1 MNLTKEYILS
11 CYDKTKRLAK
21 KSFEKGRYN
30 RSLKYINIAARIAY
44 QFNWIYRDDDL
55 EELLANIS
63 KQTISKRNHYTP
75 IENRY
80 VLYVASMIDNRGEI
94 QQYLRALIACEG
106 ELLVIVEKYGKE
118 AAATIAEIKAYP
130 KAKIY
135 ALQGDETDV
144 ESNAQKLYDKIV
156 NFRPSKLFMHLRP
169 ESGFAITVFDALPEE
184 IINYQIN
191 LTDHAFW
198 LGCKCLDY
206 IFEFRPYGC
215 TVSQEKRKID
225 KDKIL
230 LLPYYPILNH
240 RDFQGFP
247 SSCTADKIILFSG
260 GELYKIYGGNGLYFK
275 IVKHILD
282 ENPQAILLY
291 AGDGDTGGVNA
302 FIAENKYENRFILL
316 GFRQDIN
323 EVFKHCDIY
332 LCTYPSAGGLMC
344 QYAAVN
350 GKPILAYNEPKAR
363 SKFIEDLICVN
374 ANVQLTFTDPKRLT
388 EEAGRLITDKKYRKK
403 KGAELQHAVMTQEQF
418 EREFKSIINSNKNRR
433 QYEHQNIDYD
443 AFFARYLELEN
454 EHTDTFKLL
463 IIRKFKF
470 ATLKYFPRMTVW
482 FIVYMLSG
490 KGFKFV
496 IKRKVGPFLHKQ
508 YNKLKTRYE

>member
-1 MNLTKEYILS
+1 
-11 CYDKTKRLAK
+11 
-21 KSFEKGRYN
+21 
-30 RSLKYINIAARIAY
+30 
-44 QFNWIYRDDDL
+44 
-55 EELLANIS
+55 
-63 KQTISKRNHYTP
+63 
-75 IENRY
+75 
-80 VLYVASMIDNRGEI
+80 MIDNRGEI

-240 RDFQGFP
+240 RDFQGFLHLVP
-247 SSCTADKIILFSG
+247 QTRSSCSPEENCTRYTAETDCISRSSNIFSM
-260 GELYKIYGGNGLYFK
+260 K
-275 IVKHILD
+275 
-282 ENPQAILLY
+282 
-291 AGDGDTGGVNA
+291 
-302 FIAENKYENRFILL
+302 
-316 GFRQDIN
+316 
-323 EVFKHCDIY
+323 
-332 LCTYPSAGGLMC
+332 
-344 QYAAVN
+344 
-350 GKPILAYNEPKAR
+350 
-363 SKFIEDLICVN
+363 
-374 ANVQLTFTDPKRLT
+374 
-388 EEAGRLITDKKYRKK
+388 
-403 KGAELQHAVMTQEQF
+403 
-418 EREFKSIINSNKNRR
+418 
-433 QYEHQNIDYD
+433 
-443 AFFARYLELEN
+443 
-454 EHTDTFKLL
+454 
-463 IIRKFKF
+463 IRKQSYC
-470 ATLKYFPRMTVW
+470 TPEME
-482 FIVYMLSG
+482 IQEG
-490 KGFKFV
+490 
-496 IKRKVGPFLHKQ
+496 
-508 YNKLKTRYE
+508 

>member
-11 CYDKTKRLAK
+11 CYDKTKHLAK
-21 KSFEKGRYN
+21 RSFEKGLYN
-30 RSLKYINIAARIAY
+30 KSLKYVNIAARIAY

-63 KQTISKRNHYTP
+63 KQTISKREHYTP

-80 VLYVASMIDNRGEI
+80 VLYVATLIDNKGEI
-94 QQYLRALIACEG
+94 QQYLRALIACEA
-106 ELLVIVEKYGKE
+106 ELLVIVEKEYGKE
-118 AAATIAEIKAYP
+118 AAATIAEIDAYP

-135 ALQGDETDV
+135 TLQGDRTDV
-144 ESNAQKLYDKIV
+144 ESNAQKLYDTIV
-156 NFRPSKLFMHLRP
+156 NFRPSKLFMHLHP
-169 ESGFAITVFDALPEE
+169 EYCFAIIVFDSLPEE
-184 IINYQIN
+184 ITNYQIN

-215 TVSQEKRKID
+215 IVSQEKRKID
-225 KDKIL
+225 KDRIL
-230 LLPYYPILNH
+230 LLPYYPILDH
-240 RDFQGFP
+240 RNFQGFP
-247 SSCTADKIILFSG
+247 RSCTEDKIILFSG
-260 GELYKIYGGNGLYFK
+260 GALYKIYGGNGLYFK
-275 IVKHILD
+275 IVKRILD

-291 AGDGDTGGVNA
+291 IGDGDTRAVNA
-302 FIAENKYENRFILL
+302 FIAENKYKNRFILL
-316 GFRQDIN
+316 EFRQDIN

-332 LCTYPSAGGLMC
+332 ICTYPSTGGLMC

-350 GKPILAYNEPKAR
+350 GKPILSYNEPKFQ
-363 SKFIEDLICVN
+363 SKFIEDIICVN
-374 ANVQLTFTDPKRLT
+374 ANVQLTFTDPNRLI
-388 EEAGRLITDKKYRKK
+388 EEAGKLITDRTYRKK
-403 KGAELQHAVMTQEQF
+403 KGAELQHAVITQEQF

-454 EHTDTFKLL
+454 KYMDTFKLF

-470 ATLKYFPRMTVW
+470 ATLKYFPRMTIW
-482 FIVYMLSG
+482 FIGYMLSG
-490 KGFKFV
+490 KGIKFV
-496 IKRKVGPFLHKQ
+496 IKRKIGPFLHKQ
-508 YNKLKTRYE
+508 YNKLI

>member
-169 ESGFAITVFDALPEE
+169 ERIMPFGWDANVWIISSNFVLTVVPCRRKNEKSIKIKSYCF
-184 IINYQIN
+184 
-191 LTDHAFW
+191 LT
-198 LGCKCLDY
+198 
-206 IFEFRPYGC
+206 
-215 TVSQEKRKID
+215 
-225 KDKIL
+225 
-230 LLPYYPILNH
+230 
-240 RDFQGFP
+240 
-247 SSCTADKIILFSG
+247 ILF
-260 GELYKIYGGNGLYFK
+260 
-275 IVKHILD
+275 
-282 ENPQAILLY
+282 
-291 AGDGDTGGVNA
+291 
-302 FIAENKYENRFILL
+302 
-316 GFRQDIN
+316 
-323 EVFKHCDIY
+323 
-332 LCTYPSAGGLMC
+332 
-344 QYAAVN
+344 
-350 GKPILAYNEPKAR
+350 
-363 SKFIEDLICVN
+363 
-374 ANVQLTFTDPKRLT
+374 
-388 EEAGRLITDKKYRKK
+388 
-403 KGAELQHAVMTQEQF
+403 
-418 EREFKSIINSNKNRR
+418 
-433 QYEHQNIDYD
+433 
-443 AFFARYLELEN
+443 
-454 EHTDTFKLL
+454 
-463 IIRKFKF
+463 
-470 ATLKYFPRMTVW
+470 
-482 FIVYMLSG
+482 
-490 KGFKFV
+490 
-496 IKRKVGPFLHKQ
+496 
-508 YNKLKTRYE
+508 

>member
-118 AAATIAEIKAYP
+118 AAATIAEIKAYPKAKIYALQGDETDSRNKTGELTHILGCQAQTAILSRIECIRIKAYP

-282 ENPQAILLY
+282 E
-291 AGDGDTGGVNA
+291 DTVALRWVAHQDMIYGA
-302 FIAENKYENRFILL
+302 YELTVLQNRTAAHSLH
-316 GFRQDIN
+316 N
-323 EVFKHCDIY
+323 
-332 LCTYPSAGGLMC
+332 SA
-344 QYAAVN
+344 
-350 GKPILAYNEPKAR
+350 
-363 SKFIEDLICVN
+363 
-374 ANVQLTFTDPKRLT
+374 RLF
-388 EEAGRLITDKKYRKK
+388 D
-403 KGAELQHAVMTQEQF
+403 
-418 EREFKSIINSNKNRR
+418 
-433 QYEHQNIDYD
+433 
-443 AFFARYLELEN
+443 
-454 EHTDTFKLL
+454 
-463 IIRKFKF
+463 
-470 ATLKYFPRMTVW
+470 
-482 FIVYMLSG
+482 
-490 KGFKFV
+490 
-496 IKRKVGPFLHKQ
+496 
-508 YNKLKTRYE
+508 

>member
-156 NFRPSKLFMHLRP
+156 NFRPSKLFMHRIRFCDHCFRR
-169 ESGFAITVFDALPEE
+169 FARR
-184 IINYQIN
+184 NYQLPN
-191 LTDHAFW
+191 QFN
-198 LGCKCLDY
+198 GSCLLAGMQM
-206 IFEFRPYGC
+206 F
-215 TVSQEKRKID
+215 
-225 KDKIL
+225 
-230 LLPYYPILNH
+230 
-240 RDFQGFP
+240 
-247 SSCTADKIILFSG
+247 
-260 GELYKIYGGNGLYFK
+260 GLYLR
-275 IVKHILD
+275 ISSLR
-282 ENPQAILLY
+282 LY
-291 AGDGDTGGVNA
+291 RVAGKT
-302 FIAENKYENRFILL
+302 
-316 GFRQDIN
+316 
-323 EVFKHCDIY
+323 
-332 LCTYPSAGGLMC
+332 
-344 QYAAVN
+344 
-350 GKPILAYNEPKAR
+350 
-363 SKFIEDLICVN
+363 
-374 ANVQLTFTDPKRLT
+374 
-388 EEAGRLITDKKYRKK
+388 
-403 KGAELQHAVMTQEQF
+403 
-418 EREFKSIINSNKNRR
+418 KNR
-433 QYEHQNIDYD
+433 
-443 AFFARYLELEN
+443 
-454 EHTDTFKLL
+454 
-463 IIRKFKF
+463 
-470 ATLKYFPRMTVW
+470 
-482 FIVYMLSG
+482 
-490 KGFKFV
+490 
-496 IKRKVGPFLHKQ
+496 
-508 YNKLKTRYE
+508 